1 MSQRTS
7 PRCRVFSPPLQGI
20 SIRPL
25 IEFINVRRTNRNV
38 GTINV
43 EVHCR
48 VSPRRSEAVG
58 SAERGTLHVCERVS
72 LSRS

>member
-1 MSQRTS
+1 MLRRNLM
-7 PRCRVFSPPLQGI
+7 RCDVFSPLQGI

-48 VSPRRSEAVG
+48 VSPHG
-58 SAERGTLHVCERVS
+58 SRLSGALNTACCMFVS
-72 LSRS
+72 M